1 MFNVMLNTNVF
12 CRPLD
17 ELTDKN
23 VELEAKCAKEIFDF
37 SYREMILIFTSEIL
51 FYEINLIEEK
61 DKHELVFHLA
71 KNVENR
77 MIIIDS
83 DIETPADNLKAY
95 IKDYAD
101 CLHIASAA
109 LSNCSYLV
117 TCDSELLMK
126 AKIIENFLLKS
137 NFKLHI
143 VNPIEF
149 VQKVTEQYGKRHASS
164 TG

>member
-1 MFNVMLNTNVF
+1 MKINNVMLNTNAF

-17 ELTDKN
+17 DLTDKN
-23 VELEAKCAKEIFDF
+23 VELEAKCAKELFDF
-37 SYREMILIFTSEIL
+37 ARREIILVITSEIL

-61 DKHELVFHLA
+61 DKRELVFQLA

-77 MIIIDS
+77 MIYTNS
-83 DIETPADNLKAY
+83 DVERLADKIRAY

-109 LSNCSYLV
+109 VSNCSYLV
-117 TCDSELLMK
+117 TCDIELLRM
-126 AKIIENFLLKS
+126 AKTIESFLFKH

-143 VNPIEF
+143 VNPIE
-149 VQKVTEQYGKRHASS
+149 VVRKVTEEHGK
-164 TG
+164 